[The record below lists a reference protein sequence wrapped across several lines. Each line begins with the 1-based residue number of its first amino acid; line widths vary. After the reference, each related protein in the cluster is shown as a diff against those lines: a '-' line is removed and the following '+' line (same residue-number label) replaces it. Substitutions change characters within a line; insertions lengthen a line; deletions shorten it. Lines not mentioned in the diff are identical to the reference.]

1 MSKREENGTKKV
13 AKGSQRNEKVSQ
25 NGAKER
31 PREPK
36 GSCIGAKGR
45 QRDTKGS
52 QKGSQ
57 RVTKIHPKI
66 GLAAKVE
73 KVAEKGGIVHYFWK
87 YFWFIFGLTWR

>member
-1 MSKREENGTKKV
+1 MRKRDENGTKKV

-45 QRDTKGS
+45 QRETKGS

-57 RVTKIHPKI
+57 RVTKIDPKI
-66 GLAAKVE
+66 GLGARVDFGSE
-73 KVAEKGGIVHYFWK
+73 NGERIRPILGH
-87 YFWFIFGLTWR
+87 FWFIFGPTWR